1 MQRTQL
7 PEKRGEILYSS
18 ALSLGSVGR
27 CAFPGQFGLIP
38 RFTVDSKYGRVSADI
53 VHPRCTV

>member
-18 ALSLGSVGR
+18 ALSLGSMGR

-38 RFTVDSKYGRVSADI
+38 RFTVDSK
-53 VHPRCTV
+53 